1 MSLFDVLETQNKQ
14 IPLAE
19 ILRPRT
25 MEEFLGQTDIIR
37 ENSAFYNLLKSGR
50 LFSLILWG
58 APGCGKTTLARLIAA
73 ETKSLFIELSAVSSG
88 IKEIREIVQAAKD
101 ELRSSGKKTI
111 LFIDEIHRYNKT
123 QQDALLPHIESG
135 TLYLIGSTTE
145 NPSFQ
150 IVPALISRVQVLKLK
165 FIDNENLLKIIRKGY
180 KYLIDK
186 YGKINLDPETGE
198 FIVKNSG
205 GDARIAL
212 NLVETSYFA
221 SEFKDD
227 TRVLTKEIL
236 ESLVQ
241 KKYVKYDIQE
251 HYDHASAFQKS
262 LRGSDPDAAVY
273 WLAKMISA
281 GEDPRFIAR
290 RLIVTASE
298 DVGNADPN
306 ALEIALNA
314 YKAVELLG
322 FPEGRIPLAQA
333 VIYVAKAPKSNST
346 IIAIDKAL
354 FDIEHDGKNYPPPDH
369 LKDSHYKDASK
380 YGFGNEYIYTHSQPD
395 VKQNFMPDE
404 LIGRKYVD

>member
-1 MSLFDVLETQNKQ
+1 MSLFDILEEQNKQ

-19 ILRPRT
+19 ILRPKT
-25 MEEFLGQTDIIR
+25 LEDFFGQTDIIK
-37 ENSAFYNLLKSGR
+37 ENSAVWNLLKSGR

-58 APGCGKTTLARLIAA
+58 PPGCGKTTLARIISK
-73 ETKSLFIELSAVSSG
+73 ETDSIFIELSAVSSG
-88 IKEIREIVQAAKD
+88 IKDIRETVETAKN
-101 ELRSSGKKTI
+101 ELRTSGKKTI

-123 QQDALLPHIESG
+123 QQDALLPYLENG
-135 TLYLIGSTTE
+135 TIYLMGSTTE

-150 IVPALISRVQVLKLK
+150 VIPALISRVQILILKPL
-165 FIDNENLLKIIRKGY
+165 DNENLLKIIRNGY

-186 YGKINLDPETGE
+186 YGKINLDPEIGE
-198 FIVKNSG
+198 FIVKHSQ

-221 SEFKDD
+221 STFKED
-227 TRVLTKEIL
+227 TRILTIKIL

-241 KKYVKYDIQE
+241 KRYIKYGLQE

-262 LRGSDPDAAVY
+262 LRGSDPNAAIY

-290 RLIVTASE
+290 RLVVTASE
-298 DVGNADPN
+298 DIGNADPK

-322 FPEGRIPLAQA
+322 LPEGRIPLAQA
-333 VIYVAKAPKSNST
+333 VIYVAKAPKSNET
-346 IIAIDKAL
+346 ITAIDKAL
-354 FDIEHDGKNYPPPDH
+354 HDIEVSGESYPPPDH
-369 LKDSHYKDASK
+369 LKDSHYKDASN
-380 YGFGNEYIYTHSQPD
+380 YGFGKGYVYSHDHPEI
-395 VKQNFMPDE
+395 KQNFLPKE
-404 LIGRKYVD
+404 LDGKTYLT